1 MTTNNPFDFT
11 KTFAQFDP
19 QKIAQQMQDSMNFDF
34 DAIKDAQNKN
44 IELLLNTNKAIAEGS
59 KALLE
64 RQAEMFQQAMAEAAE
79 AAQALANSGSPE
91 EVAKKQAE
99 LLQAAYDVAIKNS
112 TEISEM
118 AKQTQ
123 DEVAEKVNAR
133 IKESLQELKDTI
145 AKAG

>member
-11 KTFAQFDP
+11 QAFAQFDP
-19 QKIAQQMQDSMNFDF
+19 QKIAKQMQDSFSLDF

-44 IELLLNTNKAIAEGS
+44 MELLLNTNKAIAEGS

-64 RQAEMFQQAMAEAAE
+64 RQAEMFQQAMTEAAE

-91 EVAKKQAE
+91 EVAKKQAD
-99 LLQAAYDVAIKNS
+99 LLQAAYDVALKNS

-118 AKQTQ
+118 AKKTQ
-123 DEVAEKVNAR
+123 DEVADKVNAR

-145 AKAG
+145 SKAG

>member
-11 KTFAQFDP
+11 SVFAQFDP
-19 QKIAQQMQDSMNFDF
+19 QKIAKQMQDSMKFDF

-44 IELLLNTNKAIAEGS
+44 LELLMNTNKAIAEGS

-64 RQAEMFQQAMAEAAE
+64 RQAQMIQQSMTEAAE

-91 EVAKKQAE
+91 EVAKKQAD
-99 LLQAAYDVAIKNS
+99 LMQAAYEVALKNS
-112 TEISEM
+112 NEISEM
-118 AKQTQ
+118 AKKTQ

-133 IKESLQELKDTI
+133 IKEGLQELKDTI
-145 AKAG
+145 AKAS